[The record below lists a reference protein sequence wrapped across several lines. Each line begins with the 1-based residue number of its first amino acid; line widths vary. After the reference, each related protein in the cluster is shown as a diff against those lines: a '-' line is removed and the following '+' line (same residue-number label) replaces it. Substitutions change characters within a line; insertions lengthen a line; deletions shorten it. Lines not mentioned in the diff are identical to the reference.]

1 MGPFL
6 MKFFPEVFRK
16 ASEVKTN
23 MYSSRLT
30 AAVGRKNTIVLGG
43 CTFLAG
49 AAINGG
55 AANIAMLL
63 LGRILLGFGV
73 GFTNQATPLYLSEVA
88 PPKWRG
94 AFSTGFQ
101 FFIGVGV
108 VAANC
113 INFAMAKHSWGWRFS
128 LGLAVVPA
136 AIMTTEFRGINTNV
150 DAELDDLLKFNE
162 MAKDAKK
169 EPFLT
174 IFERQYRPHLG
185 LVNLGSILVSTGMV
199 DRHGR
204 RFLFII
210 GGIQMF
216 ICQVAVTVVLAV
228 STGISGTKHIS
239 KGHGILLLVLMCI
252 YAAGFWLVL
261 GCGNGTGI
269 GDGLSEA
276 VVDGSCWSLC
286 FASSTQQF
294 VAPDLEQDRGGGGD
308 RGFPVQLPRGVDS
321 LINLVDLAPGD
332 FHNILTNHNVTEG
345 GVTTM
350 PSFLETFFP
359 SVAKQAAESKNTN
372 MYCMHLQRVGETSCM
387 LLGGCIFFSGAALN
401 GLATNVLQLILGDAG
416 TEKIP
421 KGYNLLLLVFMCI
434 YAAGFGWSWNP
445 LTVLIPSEIFPMRI
459 RATGVTINI
468 DVAFSVTFVLSQFVL
483 TMLCH
488 LKHSLFLFYGCWIA
502 VMTVFVVVFLPE
514 TRGIPLEKMD
524 EVWKKHWYWHRFVG
538 GQL

>member
-1 MGPFL
+1 MTGGGFVANGPAGDFNGKITVPVVITCVVAASSGLIFGYDIGISGGVTTMGPFL

-23 MYSSRLT
+23 MYCKFDSQILTAFTSSLYIAGLASSLVASRLT

-101 FFIGVGV
+101 FFIGVGGL
-108 VAANC
+108 AANC
-113 INFAMAKHSWGWRFS
+113 INFGMAKHSWGWRFS

-136 AIMTTEFRGINTNV
+136 AIMTTGALFISDTPSSLVERGRVEQARKSLTRVRGINSNV
-150 DAELDDLLKFNE
+150 DAELADLLKFNE

-174 IFERQYRPHLG
+174 IFERQYRPHLVMSIAIPFFQQLTGINIIAFYAPVIFQSIGFGSNSALIAAIVLG
-185 LVNLGSILVSTGMV
+185 LVNLGSILVSTVMV

-252 YAAGFWLVL
+252 YAAGF
-261 GCGNGTGI
+261 
-269 GDGLSEA
+269 
-276 VVDGSCWSLC
+276 
-286 FASSTQQF
+286 
-294 VAPDLEQDRGGGGD
+294 
-308 RGFPVQLPRGVDS
+308 
-321 LINLVDLAPGD
+321 
-332 FHNILTNHNVTEG
+332 
-345 GVTTM
+345 
-350 PSFLETFFP
+350 
-359 SVAKQAAESKNTN
+359 
-372 MYCMHLQRVGETSCM
+372 
-387 LLGGCIFFSGAALN
+387 
-401 GLATNVLQLILGDAG
+401 
-416 TEKIP
+416 
-421 KGYNLLLLVFMCI
+421 
-434 YAAGFGWSWNP
+434 GWSWGP
-445 LTVLIPSEIFPMRI
+445 LSSLVPSEIFPMKI
-459 RATGVTINI
+459 RPTGQSINVAVNFAT
-468 DVAFSVTFVLSQFVL
+468 TFVLSQTFL
-483 TMLCH
+483 SMLCH
-488 LKHSLFLFYGCWIA
+488 FKFGTFLFYAGWIA
-502 VMTVFVVVFLPE
+502 LMTVFVVFFLPE
-514 TRGIPLEKMD
+514 TKGIPLDSMYQ
-524 EVWKKHWYWHRFVG
+524 VWERHWYWGRFVRG
-538 GQL
+538 SGR